1 MKRIGLSL
9 TTLLAFISAASAA
22 DLPVKYKAPPPA
34 LWSWSGLYGGV
45 NAGYSFGRDTVQEA
59 FIDAGTIQQL
69 PGRVLPTGAIFGG
82 QLGYNWQVG
91 RWVWGLEGDLQW
103 SGQSDTACGGQE
115 CIQNFNPEVGATV
128 FRHEVR
134 WFSTARGR
142 VGLANGDTLLYL
154 TGGAAWAG
162 VRETTS
168 VQRDDAIAS
177 LVLHNTVGGWAFGGG
192 IEGRLAQDWTVKFE
206 YLHLDF
212 GTRTASGRLTAFV
225 GGAGFDVFERVN
237 SRVTDNIVRIGVNRR
252 LLGGSGTGVPQTD
265 PAMMAWRWSGLYAGL
280 NGGYGVGNTSFRQFN
295 YIDPAIPPAVGELTH
310 YTSSFRPQ
318 KISPQGALAGGQ
330 VGYNWQ
336 FDRIVLGVEA
346 DAQWSGQKDTTCAM
360 SCFAGFGI
368 DSVTQKF
375 NWFATARGRLGL
387 AERGYLLYVTGG
399 AAFAEI
405 EETDAF
411 GPDVSNFKRTKTG
424 WVAGGGLEA
433 WLTGRWT
440 GKIEYLH
447 ADLGNISHT
456 FPVTVGG
463 GFVASGTQSTVRN
476 DLVRI
481 GLNYRLLD

>member
-1 MKRIGLSL
+1 MRPAGLSAAI
-9 TTLLAFISAASAA
+9 LLASTFAASAA

-59 FIDAGTIQQL
+59 SVDLGGSQLL

-91 RWVWGLEGDLQW
+91 RWVWGLEGDVQW
-103 SGQSDTACGGQE
+103 SGQRDTACGGVE
-115 CIQNFNPEVGATV
+115 CIQNSNPEVGATV
-128 FRHEVR
+128 FRHDVQ
-134 WFSTARGR
+134 WFTTARGR
-142 VGLANGDTLLYL
+142 IGLANGDTLLYL

-177 LVLHNTVGGWAFGGG
+177 LVVRNTVGGWVFGGG
-192 IEGRLAQDWTVKFE
+192 IEGRLAQSWTVKFE

-212 GTRTASGRLTAFV
+212 GTRTASGQISGFAGGV
-225 GGAGFDVFERVN
+225 GLDVFERVN
-237 SRVTDNIVRIGVNRR
+237 SHVTDNIVRIGVNHR
-252 LLGGSGTGVPQTD
+252 LLDGAGMGVPQSD

-280 NGGYGVGNTSFRQFN
+280 NGGYGIGNNSFKEFN
-295 YIDPAIPPAVGELTH
+295 FIDPAIPPAVNELTH
-310 YTSSFRPQ
+310 YISSFAPQ

-330 VGYNWQ
+330 IGYSWQ
-336 FDRIVLGVEA
+336 FDRIVLGLEA

-360 SCFAGFGI
+360 SCFVPGFV
-368 DSVTQKF
+368 DKLTQQF
-375 NWFATARGRLGL
+375 NWFGTARGRLGL

-405 EETDAF
+405 EETDDF
-411 GPDVSNFKRTKTG
+411 GTVSNFKRTKTG
-424 WVAGGGLEA
+424 WVAGGGIEA
-433 WLTGRWT
+433 WLMGRWT

-456 FPVTVGG
+456 FPAING
-463 GFVASGTQSTVRN
+463 GFVAAATQSSVRN

-481 GLNYRLLD
+481 GLNYKLLD

>member
-1 MKRIGLSL
+1 MRLTGLSAAI
-9 TTLLAFISAASAA
+9 LLASMFAASAA

-34 LWSWSGLYGGV
+34 LWSWSGLYGGI

-59 FIDAGTIQQL
+59 FVDAATSQQL

-82 QLGYNWQVG
+82 QIGYNWQAG

-103 SGQSDTACGGQE
+103 SGQRDTACGGQE

-128 FRHEVR
+128 FRHDVQ

-142 VGLANGDTLLYL
+142 IGLANGDTLLYL

-177 LVLHNTVGGWAFGGG
+177 LVVHNTLGGWALGGG
-192 IEGRLAQDWTVKFE
+192 IEGRLSQSWTVKFE

-212 GTRTASGRLTAFV
+212 GPTTASTRLAANV
-225 GGAGFDVFERVN
+225 GGAGFDVLERVD
-237 SRVTDNIVRIGVNRR
+237 SRITDNIVRIGVNYR
-252 LLGGSGTGVPQTD
+252 LLDGAGTGVPQAD
-265 PAMMAWRWSGLYAGL
+265 PAMLAWRWSGLYAGL
-280 NGGYGVGNTSFRQFN
+280 NGGYGVGNTALKEFN

-310 YTSSFRPQ
+310 YTSSFAPQ

-330 VGYNWQ
+330 FGYNWQ
-336 FDRIVLGVEA
+336 FDRIVLGVEG

-360 SCFAGFGI
+360 SCFTSFAI
-368 DSVTQKF
+368 DKVTQRF
-375 NWFATARGRLGL
+375 NWFGTARARLGL
-387 AERGYLLYVTGG
+387 AERGYLLYITGG

-405 EETDAF
+405 EETDEFGAF
-411 GPDVSNFKRTKTG
+411 TSNFKQTKTG

-456 FPVTVGG
+456 FPAVAN
-463 GFVASGTQSTVRN
+463 GFVAAGTQSSVRN

-481 GLNYRLLD
+481 GLNYKLLD